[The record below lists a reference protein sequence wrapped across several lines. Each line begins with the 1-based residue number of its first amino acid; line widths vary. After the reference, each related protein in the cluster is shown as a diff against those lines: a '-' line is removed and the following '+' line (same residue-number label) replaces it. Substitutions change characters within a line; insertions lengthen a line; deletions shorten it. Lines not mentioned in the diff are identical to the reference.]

1 MPNIT
6 RRAAFAGVAALAAAP
21 LAAPAIVRA
30 QNAPLE
36 IPFFFPIAVA
46 GPITRIID
54 GYARDFEA
62 EHKDIRIKPIYA
74 GNYDDTIAKA
84 ITAFKAGKAP
94 PLAMVGAI
102 QVFSLIDMEAIV
114 PIDQL
119 ANTAEDKAWLD
130 GFFPAF
136 LANGNVEGHT
146 WSVPFQRS
154 TPILYWNKDAFRE
167 AGLDPEKPPASWD
180 EQTAMG
186 RKLVVKSGGTVS
198 RWGVQIPATGGTY
211 WLYQGLSMEAGQQ
224 LMNRDGNETY
234 FASPGAVEA
243 LEYWVSLGKEGV
255 QAPGVLDWGATPND
269 FVAGRTA
276 MMWTTTGNLTFVRKN
291 AKFPFGTAML
301 PAGKQRGA
309 PTGGGSFHIFSTATT
324 AERQASLQFVKWVTS
339 PDRAAQWSMDTGY
352 VATRPDA
359 WATPRMKDYA
369 QKFPQAAVARDQL
382 PYAGPELS
390 THENQQVTLPLNSAL
405 QAALAGTKAAKAAL
419 GEAQA
424 NAERLL
430 RPYRRA

>member
-1 MPNIT
+1 MPTIT
-6 RRAAFAGVAALAAAP
+6 RRAALAGVAVLAV
-21 LAAPAIVRA
+21 PAIVRA

-36 IPFFFPIAVA
+36 IQFFFPIAVA
-46 GPITRIID
+46 GPITKIID

-62 EHKDIRIKPIYA
+62 LHPDIRIKPVYA

-84 ITAFKAGKAP
+84 ITAFKGGHAP

-102 QVFSLIDMEAIV
+102 QVFSLIDLDAIV

-119 ANTAEDKAWLD
+119 ASSAEDKAWLG

-136 LANGNVEGHT
+136 MANGTVDGHV

-154 TPILYWNKDAFRE
+154 TAVLFWNKDAFKQ
-167 AGLDPEKPPASWD
+167 AGLDPEKPPANWT
-180 EQTAMG
+180 EQTDMG
-186 RKLVVKSGGTVS
+186 RKLVTRSGDTVT

-211 WLYQGLSMEAGQQ
+211 WLYQALAEEAGQQ
-224 LMNRDGNETY
+224 LMNKAGNQTY

-243 LEYWVSLGKEGV
+243 LEYWVALGKQGV
-255 QAPGVLDWGATPND
+255 QAPGVLDWGTTPND

-276 MMWTTTGNLTFVRKN
+276 MMWTTTGNLTFVRSN
-291 AKFPFGTAML
+291 AKFPFGVAML
-301 PAGKQRGA
+301 PADKQRGT
-309 PTGGGSFHIFSTATT
+309 PTGGANFHVFSTATQ
-324 AERQASLQFVKWVTS
+324 AERQASLLFVKWVTS

-359 WATPRMKDYA
+359 WETPRMKQYVA
-369 QKFPQAAVARDQL
+369 GFPQAAVARDQL
-382 PYAGPELS
+382 PYAVPELS
-390 THENQQVTLPLNSAL
+390 THDNQQVTLPLNSAL
-405 QAALAGTKAAKAAL
+405 QAALAGTKTPKAAL

-430 RPYRRA
+430 RPFRRT